1 MIIAAG
7 CRNIWGK
14 IFLSVR
20 FKGIIVN
27 PVEGICLFAYLN
39 EFVEAFGSSRKK
51 AGVNVVRKKIK
62 GTLLFDGITPATLH
76 SEAAAAAEILRRGG
90 LVAFPTETVYGLG
103 GDALNAQAVAK
114 IFRAKGRP
122 QDNPLIV
129 HIYEA
134 EQMLE
139 MAAEIQ
145 AADWLLAEHFWPG
158 PLTLVLPKQPH
169 VPPETTG
176 GLDSVAIRLP
186 AHPTALA
193 LLRAAALPVAGP
205 SANTSGRPSPTTAD
219 HVLEDLAGRIE
230 AVLDGGPC
238 QVGVESTVLDL
249 RGGIPRILRPGGI
262 TPEQISQVLQRECE
276 LAHWVQSSPA
286 APPSPG
292 LKYTHYAPR
301 APLYLLRGEPERQLA
316 KLQQLQQ
323 EWQQQGKRVGLLVS
337 AESAAALQGTDIIS
351 LGSRRRPAEI
361 AARLFAALREF
372 DARQVDVIL
381 AEGYSTDG
389 VGLALMTRLE
399 KAAGHRV
406 IEVG

>member
-1 MIIAAG
+1 M
-7 CRNIWGK
+7 
-14 IFLSVR
+14 
-20 FKGIIVN
+20 
-27 PVEGICLFAYLN
+27 
-39 EFVEAFGSSRKK
+39 
-51 AGVNVVRKKIK
+51 
-62 GTLLFDGITPATLH
+62 
-76 SEAAAAAEILRRGG
+76 
-90 LVAFPTETVYGLG
+90 G

-134 EQMLE
+134 EQMREL
-139 MAAEIQ
+139 AAEIP
-145 AADWLLAEHFWPG
+145 AAAWLLAEHFWPG

-238 QVGVESTVLDL
+238 PIGVESTVPGL
-249 RGGIPRILRPGGI
+249 RGGMLRVRPALPQSRSVRCCSGSVSWPTGA
-262 TPEQISQVLQRECE
+262 VL
-276 LAHWVQSSPA
+276 AGSASPA
-286 APPSPG
+286 
-292 LKYTHYAPR
+292 KYTHYAPGHR
-301 APLYLLRGEPERQLA
+301 SNRGEPGSSWQA
-316 KLQQLQQ
+316 AAAAA

-337 AESAAALQGTDIIS
+337 AEKC
-351 LGSRRRPAEI
+351 RRPA
-361 AARLFAALREF
+361 
-372 DARQVDVIL
+372 
-381 AEGYSTDG
+381 
-389 VGLALMTRLE
+389 
-399 KAAGHRV
+399 GH
-406 IEVG
+406 